1 MVLHMIIIS
10 YFIQFA
16 EEFDDQFEY
25 LRENTEKYITFSV
38 PIKKEHDNGK
48 ISIYKLT
55 FTDSYRFMQ
64 SKLSDLVDK
73 LFGIFNK

>member
-1 MVLHMIIIS
+1 M
-10 YFIQFA
+10 
-16 EEFDDQFEY
+16 
-25 LRENTEKYITFSV
+25 

-64 SKLSDLVDK
+64 SKLSDLVDN